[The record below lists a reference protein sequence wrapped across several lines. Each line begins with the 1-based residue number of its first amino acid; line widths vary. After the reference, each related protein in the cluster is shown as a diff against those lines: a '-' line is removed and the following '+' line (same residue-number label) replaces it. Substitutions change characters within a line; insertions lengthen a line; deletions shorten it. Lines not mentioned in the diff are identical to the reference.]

1 MPLEMCCAVHA
12 QAGVNTNRY
21 PPGPLSAKREATLWP
36 VLKLGRTLGLRP
48 KLGRTLSS
56 ALTFGG
62 FPTSGPAHGS
72 LPPALLAEA
81 REHSARAVAPLQ
93 SVRHLAQGGREG
105 VRELV
110 LISHVELVVRSY
122 LGAQNLCPFL
132 RCLAQETSWV
142 WEETG

>member
-1 MPLEMCCAVHA
+1 MA
-12 QAGVNTNRY
+12 
-21 PPGPLSAKREATLWP
+21 
-36 VLKLGRTLGLRP
+36 RP
-48 KLGRTLSS
+48 KVRANPKLSPN
-56 ALTFGG
+56 LWRL
-62 FPTSGPAHGS
+62 PTSGPAHGS